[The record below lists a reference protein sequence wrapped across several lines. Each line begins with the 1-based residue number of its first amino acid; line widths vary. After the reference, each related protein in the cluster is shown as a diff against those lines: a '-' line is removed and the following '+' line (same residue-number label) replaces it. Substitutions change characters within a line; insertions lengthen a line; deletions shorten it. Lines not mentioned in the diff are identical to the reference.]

1 MSDWQAEVAAAR
13 KGLAQ
18 FTEAVAQLTALRDA
32 ATAEIAQFL
41 RAESGVEIDV
51 DAIKATPGRPYTI
64 LPINDHEAWLVH
76 WRGVKMP
83 IFGWVV
89 AQEPAFIKARVT
101 RTMDLLTPLPA
112 WMKDELGWK
121 PPAHAALIDGMRTAV
136 RVTQGD
142 ESAFKRKYGSLLGA
156 KQADGSIKIRGGDA
170 WLRLVKQL
178 VHDGILPYEPR
189 SVAEEHWNPRVQQ
202 PFVLRDYQTRAVEEF
217 RGKGAVSVIYPPGAG
232 KTVIACAILNHLVG
246 KTLVL
251 ADTTILVEQ
260 WRDRVKK
267 FSPGAQ
273 VTVST
278 YQGAA
283 KYLDDEWDLIIFD
296 EVQRLPAPTFS
307 RLAFAKT
314 KYRLA
319 LTGTPWREDDG
330 TYLIVALGGF
340 PVAIRWAE
348 LINAGILKRPRI
360 IVATVASEAAKT
372 AYVRQVLAKRKGGR
386 ALIYCDWIEQGENL
400 ADALDVPFVH
410 GDTQRKLERIQEA
423 EVAVVSRIG
432 DRGLDLPDLTLVVE
446 VAGAGASREQFA
458 QRVGRL
464 LHGTFSGEF
473 HTVFTPEE
481 AEKFRPR
488 IFGVEAE
495 LAGEVEI
502 QFVNVGVLA
511 ETSANEKSIRRPGPV
526 ARPAAIKPGD
536 EIGAT
541 LANPA
546 VAKAIEKAYAD
557 APAQVRSE
565 KKIHAAL
572 RVAWDTAITLAELE
586 AGRGIRGRALTNWKA
601 AFAVAAK
608 HKLTV
613 KIGEGWMT
621 NKAHLKKL
629 VELSGRFKR

>member
-1 MSDWQAEVAAAR
+1 MTDPRYPIGPFVAPAAFTPAQRATAIEQIAAAPAALR
-13 KGLAQ
+13 R
-18 FTEAVAQLTALRDA
+18 AVAGLSPAQLAARYRDGGWTVRQVVHHVPDSHLNA
-32 ATAEIAQFL
+32 YIRFKLGLTE
-41 RAESGVEIDV
+41 ECPT
-51 DAIKATPGRPYTI
+51 IKPY
-64 LPINDHEAWLVH
+64 D
-76 WRGVKMP
+76 
-83 IFGWVV
+83 
-89 AQEPAFIKARVT
+89 
-101 RTMDLLTPLPA
+101 
-112 WMKDELGWK
+112 
-121 PPAHAALIDGMRTAV
+121 
-136 RVTQGD
+136 
-142 ESAFKRKYGSLLGA
+142 
-156 KQADGSIKIRGGDA
+156 QA
-170 WLRLVKQL
+170 
-178 VHDGILPYEPR
+178 
-189 SVAEEHWNPRVQQ
+189 
-202 PFVLRDYQTRAVEEF
+202 
-217 RGKGAVSVIYPPGAG
+217 
-232 KTVIACAILNHLVG
+232 
-246 KTLVL
+246 
-251 ADTTILVEQ
+251 
-260 WRDRVKK
+260 
-267 FSPGAQ
+267 
-273 VTVST
+273 
-278 YQGAA
+278 
-283 KYLDDEWDLIIFD
+283 
-296 EVQRLPAPTFS
+296 
-307 RLAFAKT
+307 
-314 KYRLA
+314 
-319 LTGTPWREDDG
+319 
-330 TYLIVALGGF
+330 
-340 PVAIRWAE
+340 RWAE
-348 LINAGILKRPRI
+348 
-360 IVATVASEAAKT
+360 T
-372 AYVRQVLAKRKGGR
+372 
-386 ALIYCDWIEQGENL
+386 
-400 ADALDVPFVH
+400 
-410 GDTQRKLERIQEA
+410 A

-511 ETSANEKSIRRPGPV
+511 ETSANEKPIRRPGPV